1 MPQVHIRRNYCPV
14 TRKEQVS
21 DRAKRYR
28 ANQLGCR
35 PVGPK
40 VCALCGSRSQVMV
53 DHRDG
58 DESNGKRSNLRWIC
72 RSCNASQAVKHVRE
86 GKGRRTVQYNGRG
99 AGVLAEYLTAL
110 AVLHGDSDAMPF
122 AEARQLIHDTPKFRR
137 SEFAREVWQRR
148 REYGT
153 DRIEEVPF

>member
-1 MPQVHIRRNYCPV
+1 
-14 TRKEQVS
+14 
-21 DRAKRYR
+21 
-28 ANQLGCR
+28 
-35 PVGPK
+35 
-40 VCALCGSRSQVMV
+40 
-53 DHRDG
+53 
-58 DESNGKRSNLRWIC
+58 
-72 RSCNASQAVKHVRE
+72 VRE